1 MKATGIVRRIDDLG
15 RIVIPKEIRKS
26 VGILDGDSVEMY
38 IEKGGKIV
46 LQKCSEIENYNL
58 FINNYI
64 KTLSESSGNI
74 VCLADREK
82 IISIAGCEN
91 EILGKR
97 ISSKLLGVMEKDSIH
112 IARKSDSRYIEVVD
126 GMENRYEHQL
136 IKPIVFESKV
146 IGAIIMFSK
155 DRNKAMTEIERKIV
169 ETASIF
175 LSKEMI

>member
-1 MKATGIVRRIDDLG
+1 
-15 RIVIPKEIRKS
+15 
-26 VGILDGDSVEMY
+26 
-38 IEKGGKIV
+38 
-46 LQKCSEIENYNL
+46 
-58 FINNYI
+58 
-64 KTLSESSGNI
+64 
-74 VCLADREK
+74 
-82 IISIAGCEN
+82 
-91 EILGKR
+91 
-97 ISSKLLGVMEKDSIH
+97 MEKDSIH

-175 LSKEMI
+175 LSKEMV